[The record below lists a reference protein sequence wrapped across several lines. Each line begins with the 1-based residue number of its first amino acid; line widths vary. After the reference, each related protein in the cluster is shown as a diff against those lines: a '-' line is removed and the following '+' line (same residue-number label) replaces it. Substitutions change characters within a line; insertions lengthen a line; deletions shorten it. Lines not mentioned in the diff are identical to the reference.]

1 VFKWKGRGSLALEMV
16 IYNLRTIS
24 LGLQIG
30 ALLLLAFSL
39 IILKK
44 KSKKGGIKGHGKIA
58 TVGYSLA
65 LSSVLFMLYSAYNLA
80 ISGKAPSVIYI
91 HGLFGAISLT
101 LGFIF
106 VINKWSWKTRKN
118 MRILLALW
126 LLTFSG
132 GLLIYLTFTGKL
144 P

>member
-1 VFKWKGRGSLALEMV
+1 MI
-16 IYNLRTIS
+16 IYNLRTVS

-30 ALLLLAFSL
+30 ALLLLVSSL
-39 IILKK
+39 IVLKK
-44 KSKKGGIKGHGKIA
+44 KSKKGGVKGHGKIA

-65 LSSVLFMLYSAYNLA
+65 ILSVLFMLYSAYNLV
-80 ISGKAPSVIYI
+80 IIGKVPSVIYI
-91 HGLFGAISLT
+91 HGLFGAISLI

-106 VINKWSWKTRKN
+106 VMNRWSWKIRKN
-118 MRILLALW
+118 MRILLVLW

-132 GLLIYLTFTGKL
+132 GLLIYLIFTGRL

>member
-1 VFKWKGRGSLALEMV
+1 VFKWKGRGSLALEMA

-58 TVGYSLA
+58 TVGYSFAIL
-65 LSSVLFMLYSAYNLA
+65 SVLFMLYSAYNLA

-101 LGFIF
+101 LGLIF
-106 VINKWSWKTRKN
+106 VINRWSWKTRKN

-144 P
+144 L

>member
-1 VFKWKGRGSLALEMV
+1 MV

-30 ALLLLAFSL
+30 ALLLLVSSL

-65 LSSVLFMLYSAYNLA
+65 ILSVLFMLYSAYNMA
-80 ISGKAPSVIYI
+80 ISGNAPPVIYI
-91 HGLFGAISLT
+91 HGLFGGIALL
-101 LGFIF
+101 LGFVF
-106 VINKWSWKTRKN
+106 VINRWSWKTRKN
-118 MRILLALW
+118 MRIQLILW
-126 LLTFSG
+126 VLTFSG
-132 GLLIYLTFTGKL
+132 GLLIYLILTGKL
-144 P
+144 S